1 MRIKRIA
8 VVSIPV
14 SDPQAA
20 KEFYTG
26 ILSFTVVADA
36 PFGEGQRWIQL
47 APASGETSI
56 TLVTWFPNMK
66 PGGITGLVLE
76 TDDVEADHAALQ
88 SRGLDIS
95 PLENA
100 PWGRFATFSD
110 PDGNGWV
117 LQQNAAMDEG

>member
-1 MRIKRIA
+1 
-8 VVSIPV
+8 VSIPV

-20 KEFYTG
+20 KDFYTG
-26 ILSFTVVADA
+26 VLGFTVVGDA

-117 LQQNAAMDEG
+117 LQQNAAMGEG